1 MRDNTKTNGRLIVVE
16 GLDGSGKSTQISLL
30 RKWLEAQG
38 VKVSFTEWNS
48 SGLVK
53 SATRRGKK
61 KQMFTPSTFSLLHAT
76 DFADRYEQMIFPQ
89 LKAGYIV
96 LADRYT
102 YTAYARD
109 VVRGCD
115 REWVRKTYNFAIE
128 PHISFFFRLPLE
140 IALERV
146 LSGRSR
152 IKFYEAGM
160 DMGLSLD
167 PRESFK
173 IFQDKISEEYERIIK
188 EFNFEII
195 DATQSI
201 KEQQDLIR
209 KIVSEKIN
217 LYDFRYKN
225 LNIVK
230 FDRRGIL

>member
-61 KQMFTPSTFSLLHAT
+61 KQMFTPTTFSLLHAT